1 MAKRESTFT
10 NMVVTLLAV
19 TAISATALGYV
30 YDLTKDAIEAAKIK
44 AQAEAITKVLP
55 SYETL
60 GNSFKVAAETPGD
73 SLEIFPAYN
82 GQELVGIAIKT
93 YTKKGFSGFISIM
106 AGIDKSGNF
115 SGYEILEHAETPGLG
130 SKMGVWFNNTEKPK
144 QNIIGKSPKTSKFQ
158 VSKDGGDIDAITAS
172 TITSRAFLEA
182 LVRAYTAYEKNNT
195 SSEFK
200 VQGSE

>member
-1 MAKRESTFT
+1 
-10 NMVVTLLAV
+10 
-19 TAISATALGYV
+19 
-30 YDLTKDAIEAAKIK
+30 
-44 AQAEAITKVLP
+44 
-55 SYETL
+55 
-60 GNSFKVAAETPGD
+60 
-73 SLEIFPAYN
+73 
-82 GQELVGIAIKT
+82 LVGIAIKT